1 MNSMSGGT
9 SEEQYNN
16 ISQIVKN
23 VSKAVVID
31 KNIEKIGDFSL
42 YYF

>member
-9 SEEQYNN
+9 SEEQSNN

-23 VSKAVVID
+23 ISKVVVI
-31 KNIEKIGDFSL
+31 EKQNE
-42 YYF
+42 